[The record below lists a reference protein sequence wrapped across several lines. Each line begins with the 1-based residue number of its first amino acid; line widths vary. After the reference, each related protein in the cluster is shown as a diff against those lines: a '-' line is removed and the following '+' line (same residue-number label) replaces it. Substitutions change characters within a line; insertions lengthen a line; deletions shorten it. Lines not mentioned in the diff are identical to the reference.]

1 MPGFQQLT
9 ILGHLGRDPE
19 LRHTPSGAA
28 VATFSVAVS
37 RRWTGP
43 DGQPEEETEWFGVV
57 TWNKL
62 AEACHQYLRKGS
74 LAHVVGRL
82 KTRAWE
88 GQDGEKHHRTELVAE
103 SVQFLSRAP
112 ATVKAASGDDAES
125 GPDDE
130 PPF

>member
-1 MPGFQQLT
+1 MPGFQHVT

-37 RRWTGP
+37 RRWTGS
-43 DGQPEEETEWFGVV
+43 DGQPEEETEWFSVV

-62 AEACHQYLRKGS
+62 AEACNQYLRKGS

-88 GQDGEKHHRTELVAE
+88 GPDGQRLYRTELVAE
-103 SVQFLSRAP
+103 GVQFLSRAP
-112 ATVKAASGDDAES
+112 AAVGAGSGGDAEP
-125 GPDDE
+125 GPDDG